1 VTAIAPRSVG
11 WVFVTDD
18 DASVR
23 KAVARL
29 LRSAGFQATAF
40 ATAEEFL
47 QEPLPDAPACAI
59 LDVHLPGLD
68 GLALQRA
75 LAEKDAT
82 LPVVFIT
89 GYGDIPTTVRAM
101 RAGAVDFLPKPFDN
115 QALLAAV
122 RQAVARHRQARQE
135 LAGLSDLRQRY
146 DCLSTREREVLSLVV
161 TGMLNKQVGH
171 KLGVTEKTVKAHRA
185 QIMQKMHLKSLAE
198 LVRIAGRLGVDRS
211 PVQSKPDQ
219 KLSGLPPV
227 RVRPPTF

>member
-1 VTAIAPRSVG
+1 MNATTAPPTG

-18 DASVR
+18 DPSVR
-23 KAVARL
+23 KALGRL
-29 LRSAGFQATAF
+29 LRSAGYQAKGF

-47 QEPLPDAPACAI
+47 QEPLPDAPACAV
-59 LDVHLPGLD
+59 LDVHLPDLD
-68 GLALQRA
+68 GLDLQRA

-89 GYGDIPTTVRAM
+89 GHGDIPTTVRAM

-122 RQAVARHRQARQE
+122 RQGVARHVQARQE
-135 LAGLSDLRQRY
+135 AAGLAGLRQRY
-146 DCLSTREREVLSLVV
+146 DCLSTREREVLALVV
-161 TGMLNKQVGH
+161 TGMLNKQVGN

-198 LVRIAGRLGVDRS
+198 LVRIAGRLRVDLS
-211 PVQSKPDQ
+211 PA
-219 KLSGLPPV
+219 
-227 RVRPPTF
+227 